1 MWSFAHSVE
10 SREVTRRQVWAVWA
24 DLPNW
29 PTWDTAAAWVRPD
42 ATGPTAT
49 PMAVGQTYVLQPR
62 RGPKARGTIT
72 EATPGRSFAD
82 VTRLPLC
89 SLAFDHTVVDLPAGG
104 GVRVTHR
111 VSLSGPLT
119 FLFRPLLGRRIAAGI
134 PAVMDNL
141 IRRAA
146 KTEPAAGVG

>member
-1 MWSFAHSVE
+1 MWSFSHSVD

-42 ATGPTAT
+42 GEPALS
-49 PMAVGQTYVLQPR
+49 VGQTYVLQPR
-62 RGPKARGTIT
+62 RGPKARGKIT

-89 SLAFDHTVVDLPAGG
+89 SLAFDHTVIDLPAG

-134 PAVMDNL
+134 PAVMANL
-141 IRRAA
+141 IQRAA
-146 KTEPAAGVG
+146 KTQPAAGVE